1 MEGAM
6 RINDY
11 GKRNSKRMN
20 EGKGRGGCLREAL
33 SRGALTKTRVWRKLT
48 GCSAFVRQL
57 GAGTRVWAL
66 WMGKNSESASSERL
80 EFFPLHSIRACRGFN
95 PSGGKVS
102 KDRGGCAARSG
113 WSTRLQSKSRSC
125 KPAIFK
131 RISLRS
137 SVCWTRLM
145 NE

>member
-1 MEGAM
+1 M
-6 RINDY
+6 Y
-11 GKRNSKRMN
+11 GKRNSKRVN
-20 EGKGRGGCLREAL
+20 KSKGTGGCLREAL

-48 GCSAFVRQL
+48 GGYSAFVRQL

-66 WMGKNSESASSERL
+66 WMCKNSESASPTGL

-95 PSGGKVS
+95 PSSGKVL

-113 WSTRLQSKSRSC
+113 WSTRLQSKSKRC
-125 KPAIFK
+125 EPAIFK
-131 RISLRS
+131 RISLRF

-145 NE
+145 NK